1 MEHLIDYFKKHVAER
16 PNDIFCIAGDK
27 RITFA
32 EADRL
37 SDTLDPQYVTRCGDK
52 VAAFI
57 VPRNELMVLTP
68 IAIAK
73 AGLTAMPL
81 DGTYPEER
89 LKYMREDASK
99 YDGDEAFVLLYT
111 SGTTGIPKGV
121 MLSEA
126 NILAFLDF
134 HVRTIGLT
142 PQSKYAT
149 YAGYGF
155 DAFQMDLWCCVKA
168 GATICIV
175 GDDIRFD
182 LEGLNQYIQDE
193 HITHCFMTTQMATQL
208 VLNYPDIPG
217 LQWLG
222 TGGEKLISLDPP
234 SYKLMNCYGPT
245 ECTVYVSSFFVTQN
259 EPNIPIGKAND
270 NGTRLIVVGQD
281 GQEVPTGTDGEL
293 YVAGPQVSLGYLNQ
307 PEKTAEVF
315 VDWNGLRCYK
325 TGDIVHYRE
334 DGNIEFVGRR
344 DGQVK
349 IRGFRIELKEVEAI
363 IREFPSIKDAT
374 VQAFDYPDGGKFI
387 AAYVVSDG
395 TINID
400 ELNAFI
406 GDSKPPYMVPA
417 VTMQI
422 DAIPLNPNQKVDK
435 RALPK
440 PEAPKPEVEEAVA
453 AAPLNVL
460 EQELHDIIAKIVNME
475 EFGITTDL
483 RYMGLS
489 SIAAIKLATQIYKR
503 FGIQLDAK
511 QMTKGITLQAIEN
524 EILKELVA
532 SPQPSTTPPFT
543 GEELC
548 SIERPVDAR
557 RTLTGVGLSFAQMG
571 VYFECM
577 KNPTS
582 TLYNVPICTQ
592 MPLDVETEALRQA
605 VRKAVLN
612 HSELF
617 VHFATQEADVI
628 QTIDEKMMN
637 EAAIDIP
644 EKALEEA
651 QMEGFKH
658 EFVQPFNLQKDL
670 LFRFFIVRTE
680 KNLYLLSDIHHLV
693 CDGASYDLFIHEICD
708 LLEGKEIEPEMCSY
722 PQFVAEQKAA
732 ENGESFKAAKDFFA
746 ERLTGIES
754 VTEIQPDLT
763 NALPQ
768 GENGRVCIP
777 FDMPTAEKY
786 AAQLGVTPAAVLL
799 SAVYYSLARFAGTDD
814 VCITTI
820 SNGRSNLRVNNTMGM
835 FVNTLALTTKIAN
848 QTVEEFVRENAQSF
862 EQTLAHEDYPF
873 ARVAADY
880 DLKAEIMF
888 AYQMGV
894 LSNYSVFGKPVF
906 ADETMEQNV
915 PKFKIAFYIMPMDG
929 VPSIA
934 VEYDNGWYSEA
945 LITNLAQSVANAV
958 QAFAANTTAPLRA
971 ISLLNEAQTAVL
983 DSFNQT
989 EVPYDDTQTI
999 VSLFRKQAAET
1010 PDNLAVVYHDVRLTY
1025 KEVDERTDAIAA
1037 RIIEVIGN
1045 DTKEKVVSILIN
1057 RSEWMV
1063 VASLAALKAGC
1074 AYQPLDPSYPAER
1087 LNFMMKDASA
1097 SLLIADP
1104 DLRSIVNEYEGPVL
1118 LTKELEKFQISN
1130 LKSPYLQ
1137 IVPLGKEIS
1146 NINPSDLFILLYTS
1160 GSTGVPKGCQ
1170 LEHRNLVAFCH
1181 WYHRYYELHAG
1192 DKVAAYA
1199 SFGFDAN
1206 MMDMYPAL
1214 TCGAAVYIIGEDIRL
1229 NLPDLNHY
1237 FEAEGITHSFMT
1249 TQVGY
1254 QFAQNCDNHFLKH
1267 LSVGGE
1273 KLATIAP
1280 PANYLLHNGY
1290 GPTECTIFTTTYPIH
1305 EQEKNIPIGK
1315 PLDNFRL
1322 FIVDKDLHRVPVGAT
1337 GELLV
1342 SGPQVSRGYLNR
1354 PDKTAETYIDWNGL
1368 RCYRTGDVVRYLEDG
1383 NIQFVGRQDGQ
1394 VKIRGFRIE
1403 LKEVEVVIREY
1414 PGIKDATVQAFDYPN
1429 GGKFI
1434 AAYIVSDTKIDIQ
1447 ALNAFIRDRKPPY
1460 MVPAS
1465 TMQIDVIPLNQNQKV
1480 NKRALPVPQ
1489 LTDTDRDYVAPTNDN
1504 EKLFCDIFAAI
1515 LNQDKIGATDNFF
1528 ELGGTSLMVTRVII
1542 EADKAGKHVAY
1553 GDIFTHPTPR
1563 LLAQFLSG
1571 DLLTTDHGADEAEE
1585 AAFDYSGI
1593 DAILQRNNLETFLRG
1608 ERQELGNVLLTGAT
1622 GYLGIHVLR
1631 ELIDSDAK
1639 TITCLVRGK
1648 DQHDAQRRLRNLLFY
1663 YFNRRFD
1670 ELFGTRLFV
1679 VNGDVTGDIAKCL
1692 NDTINDQ
1699 MVNDQME
1706 NINTVFNCAANVK
1719 HFSKTDDIEQVNIG
1733 GAERCVEF
1741 CLKTG
1746 ARLVHISTTSVGEI
1760 WVERGD
1766 GKVVPELSERVLYF
1780 GQFLDNR
1787 YMRSKFL
1794 AERVILEAVAR
1805 HGLNAKIMR
1814 VGNLAARSYDGEFQA
1829 NFQSNSYMGRLKVFS
1844 TLGCCPIDEYDSP
1857 AEFSPVNETAKAV
1870 VLLASTPKECNVFQ
1884 PFNNHTDL
1892 LGDILAGFEKIGKSI
1907 RYVEED
1913 AFQQAILEASKD
1925 PKKASLMSALLAY
1938 QDMTHGQKAVTI
1950 ERNNRYTS
1958 AILLR
1963 LGFHWSAPDSAYVN
1977 RMLTAIS
1984 QLGFFDD

>member
-1 MEHLIDYFKKHVAER
+1 MKHLIEYFKKHVAER

-37 SDTLDPQYVTRCGDK
+37 TDTLDPQYVTRCGDK
-52 VAAFI
+52 VASFI

-81 DGTYPEER
+81 DGSYPEER
-89 LKYMREDASK
+89 LKFMREDASK

-111 SGTTGIPKGV
+111 SGTTGVPKGV

-134 HVRTIGLT
+134 HVQAIGLT

-155 DAFQMDLWCCVKA
+155 DAFQMDLWCCVMA

-175 GDDIRFD
+175 GDEIRFD

-259 EPNIPIGKAND
+259 EPNIPIGKANT
-270 NGTRLIVVGQD
+270 NGTQLIVVGQD
-281 GQEVPTGTDGEL
+281 GKEVPTGTDGEL

-315 VDWNGLRCYK
+315 VEWNGLRCYK

-363 IREFPSIKDAT
+363 IREFPGIKDAT

-387 AAYVVSDG
+387 AAYIVSDEK
-395 TINID
+395 INID

-440 PEAPKPEVEEAVA
+440 PEAPKPEVEEVVA

-503 FGIQLDAK
+503 FGVQLDAK

-524 EILKELVA
+524 EILAAMLGGHRDTVITESRDPEKN
-532 SPQPSTTPPFT
+532 
-543 GEELC
+543 
-548 SIERPVDAR
+548 
-557 RTLTGVGLSFAQMG
+557 LTAPLSFAQLG

-617 VHFATQEADVI
+617 VHFATQEAEVI

-637 EAAIDIP
+637 EANIDVP

-651 QMEGFKH
+651 QMDAFKH

-670 LFRFFIVRTE
+670 LFRFAIVRTE
-680 KNLYLLSDIHHLV
+680 QHLYLLSDIHHLV

-732 ENGESFKAAKDFFA
+732 QEGESFKAAKDFFA

-768 GENGRVCIP
+768 GENGRVCVP

-848 QTVEEFVRENAQSF
+848 QSVETFIKENADAF

-873 ARVAADY
+873 ARIAADY

-958 QAFAANTTAPLRA
+958 QAFAANTSAPLRA

-983 DSFNQT
+983 DSFNRT

-1037 RIIEVIGN
+1037 KIYEMVHGTCPN
-1045 DTKEKVVSILIN
+1045 GKSEQVVSILIN

-1087 LNFMMKDASA
+1087 LNFMMKDANA

-1104 DLRSIVNEYEGPVL
+1104 DLRPIVNEYEGPVL
-1118 LTKELEKFQISN
+1118 LTKDLAEVKTPFPSGEGWGEAS
-1130 LKSPYLQ
+1130 
-1137 IVPLGKEIS
+1137 
-1146 NINPSDLFILLYTS
+1146 PSDLFILLYTS

-1181 WYHRYYELHAG
+1181 WYHRYYDLHAG

-1199 SFGFDAN
+1199 SYGFDAN

-1254 QFAQNCDNHFLKH
+1254 QFAQNCDNHSLKH

-1280 PANYLLHNGY
+1280 PANYLLHNAY

-1368 RCYRTGDVVRYLEDG
+1368 RCYRTGDVVRYLADG

-1403 LKEVEVVIREY
+1403 LKEVEAVIREY

-1434 AAYIVSDTKIDIQ
+1434 AAYIVSDSKIDIQ

-1465 TMQIDVIPLNQNQKV
+1465 TTQIDVIPLNQNQKV
-1480 NKRALPVPQ
+1480 NKRALPAPQ
-1489 LTDTDRDYVAPTNDN
+1489 LTDTDRDYVAPANDN
-1504 EKLFCDIFAAI
+1504 EKLFCDIFASI

-1571 DLLTTDHGADEAEE
+1571 DTDEQTANDQEA
-1585 AAFDYSGI
+1585 AAFDYTGI
-1593 DAILQRNNLETFLRG
+1593 DAILQRNNLNTFLRG

-1663 YFNRRFD
+1663 YFDRRFD
-1670 ELFGTRLFV
+1670 ELFGSRLFV
-1679 VNGDVTGDIAKCL
+1679 VNGDVTNDFSNQLSDIS
-1692 NDTINDQ
+1692 IQ
-1699 MVNDQME
+1699 
-1706 NINTVFNCAANVK
+1706 TVFNCAANVK

-1760 WVERGD
+1760 WVDRGD
-1766 GKVVPELSERVLYF
+1766 GKAVPELSERLLYF

-1829 NFQSNSYMGRLKVFS
+1829 NFQTNSYMGRLKVFS

-1913 AFQQAILEASKD
+1913 EFQQAILEASKD

-1950 ERNNRYTS
+1950 ERDNRYTS
-1958 AILLR
+1958 AVLLR

-1984 QLGFFDD
+1984 QLGFFDE